1 MNTQANDTR
10 NTSCVSI
17 DIMSSPLPDISA
29 SLPSSMEESSLS
41 YPSNSL
47 REKKKRKDLI
57 IFIRVLLDHLEK
69 ENPMLREIFR
79 DAMKEII
86 QENRKGNPDY
96 QPLAFSVQRRA
107 RSLVGEWHW
116 CRVSRAINRCKCFS
130 RISESH
136 RISESEND
144 IQAISI
150 VDECKK

>member
-1 MNTQANDTR
+1 MNTKANGR
-10 NTSCVSI
+10 LYTSCVSI
-17 DIMSSPLPDISA
+17 DIMSSPLPDISP
-29 SLPSSMEESSLS
+29 SLLSSMEESSLS

-86 QENRKGNPDY
+86 HENRKGNPDY

-116 CRVSRAINRCKCFS
+116 SRVSRAINRCKCFS

-136 RISESEND
+136 RISESEHD
-144 IQAISI
+144 IQTIPI